1 MEMTGARVL
10 TVLCC
15 WLLALSFFES
25 SRSSLMLFGA
35 GEQMRDLSL
44 APDSRDYT
52 YILQTSAGGA
62 RWPMAQPIPVNR
74 LKFFNFSF

>member
-35 GEQMRDLSL
+35 GNRCEIFHLRPTL
-44 APDSRDYT
+44 RDYIRTFTDIRWRRPLAYGPT
-52 YILQTSAGGA
+52 YPSQQAKMLQ
-62 RWPMAQPIPVNR
+62 
-74 LKFFNFSF
+74 LLF

>member
-1 MEMTGARVL
+1 VEIAGHKSGNDAASVIVFMSFQQPKKKKMEMTGARVL

-44 APDSRDYT
+44 AP
-52 YILQTSAGGA
+52 
-62 RWPMAQPIPVNR
+62 
-74 LKFFNFSF
+74 